1 MLSFPEACWG
11 GGNRSGV
18 GILESSVFL
27 PNDLADIFDGE
38 SVWEQGRVG
47 LEGVASFSYT
57 VIVVEEG

>member
-1 MLSFPEACWG
+1 MG
-11 GGNRSGV
+11 QIDTGV

-47 LEGVASFSYT
+47 CRRGGFSQLYSDRC
-57 VIVVEEG
+57 

>member
-1 MLSFPEACWG
+1 VG
-11 GGNRSGV
+11 QIDTGV

-57 VIVVEEG
+57 VIVVGEG

>member
-1 MLSFPEACWG
+1 MG
-11 GGNRSGV
+11 QIDTGV

>member
-1 MLSFPEACWG
+1 MPGWGMNRCWG
-11 GGNRSGV
+11 GDV
-18 GILESSVFL
+18 GISVFL